1 MSGRSEKQVEDSFR
15 KFGMLD
21 KVAYAAGDFGCNM
34 SFALAG
40 SFFTLFYTQYMKIN
54 SLSFAGI
61 LIVLKVWDAINDPMI
76 GGFIDSN
83 KRNYKLGKFKT
94 FISYGSIGLLLSAAL
109 CFLPFPNA
117 PQIIKVVLCVLG
129 YVAWDACYTFVN
141 VPYGSMVSV
150 ISPDPGDRAQ
160 LSAWRS
166 LGARCAGIPIGII
179 LPFVLYNEN
188 QELMGNRLFFVA
200 LVLGFIGFIAL
211 RFMIKNTVERVQV
224 SEEERKRESESFNY
238 IKSIKN
244 FAGNR
249 PAIGATMIPV
259 ATFFGAYGSNIAV
272 TVMFQAY
279 FKNASLLGIPAM
291 LSLIPSLIFVPFV
304 RQIATRWG
312 KKEAAS
318 AGMILSLVSMG
329 ALMVVPIPPTNTGI
343 IIFSGFLLINGLGSG
358 LGGCMTYAMMADAID
373 YNEWKNGVRE
383 EGTTYA
389 LHSFFRK
396 LAQGIGPSLGLV
408 LLVAVGYDEK
418 LGAAQPWEVASKM
431 KSLIGACYFFSVI
444 LMIIGVRFI
453 YNLDKNTLN
462 EMECA
467 LGRKKVSTEIFE
479 KEMELGA

>member
-1 MSGRSEKQVEDSFR
+1 MSGKLGKPGANGFR
-15 KFGMLD
+15 EFGMLD

-54 SLSFAGI
+54 SLAFAGI
-61 LIVLKVWDAINDPMI
+61 LVILKIWDAINDPMI
-76 GGFIDSN
+76 GGFIDSS
-83 KRNYKLGKFKT
+83 KRKFKLGKFKT
-94 FISYGSIGLLLSAAL
+94 FISYGSIGLLISAAL

-117 PQIIKVVLCVLG
+117 PQIIKVVLCLVG
-129 YVAWDACYTFVN
+129 YIAWDACYTFVN

-160 LSAWRS
+160 LSAWRA
-166 LGARCAGIPIGII
+166 LGAMCSSIPIGII
-179 LPFVLYNEN
+179 LPFILYNEN

-200 LVLGFIGFIAL
+200 LILGVTGFIVF

-224 SEEERKRESESFNY
+224 SEEERKKESESFNY
-238 IKSIKN
+238 VKSIKN
-244 FAGNR
+244 FARNR
-249 PAIGATMIPV
+249 AAIGATMIPV
-259 ATFFGAYGSNIAV
+259 ASFMGAYGANTAV

-279 FKNASLLGIPAM
+279 FKNASLSGIPTV
-291 LSLIPSLIFVPFV
+291 LSMIPTLVFVPFV

-318 AGMILSLVSMG
+318 AGMLLSLASMG
-329 ALMVVPIPPTNTGI
+329 ALMVVPIPPTSTGI
-343 IIFSGFLLINGLGSG
+343 MIFFSLLLLNGLGAG

-408 LLVAVGYDEK
+408 LLVAVGYDET

-431 KSLIGACYFFSVI
+431 KVLIGTCYFLSAI
-444 LMIIGVRFI
+444 LMIVGARFV
-453 YNLDKNTLN
+453 YNLDKKTLN
-462 EMECA
+462 EMETA
-467 LGRKKVSTEIFE
+467 LGRTMKSTELLG
-479 KEMELGA
+479 KQMEG

>member
-1 MSGRSEKQVEDSFR
+1 MAGKSGKTVANGFR
-15 KFGMLD
+15 EFGMLD

-54 SLSFAGI
+54 SLTFAGI
-61 LIVLKVWDAINDPMI
+61 LIVLKIWDAINDPMI
-76 GGFIDSN
+76 GGFIDSSKHN
-83 KRNYKLGKFKT
+83 FKLGKFRT
-94 FISYGSIGLLLSAAL
+94 FISYGSIGLLVSAAL

-117 PQIIKVVLCVLG
+117 PQVIKVVLCLLG
-129 YVAWDACYTFVN
+129 YIAWDACYTFVN

-150 ISPDPGDRAQ
+150 ISPEPGDRAQ
-160 LSAWRS
+160 LSAWRT
-166 LGARCAGIPIGII
+166 LGAMCSSIPIGII

-188 QELMGNRLFFVA
+188 QELMGNRLFIVA
-200 LVLGFIGFIAL
+200 LILGVIGFCAL
-211 RFMIKNTVERVQV
+211 RFMIRNTVERVQV
-224 SEEERKRESESFNY
+224 SEEERKKESESFNY
-238 IKSIKN
+238 VKSIKN
-244 FAGNR
+244 FTKNR

-259 ATFFGAYGSNIAV
+259 GMFIGVYGANIAV

-279 FKNASLLGIPAM
+279 FKNVSLLGIPTV
-291 LSLIPSLIFVPFV
+291 LSMVPTLVFVPFV
-304 RQIATRWG
+304 RQIATKWG

-318 AGMILSLVSMG
+318 AGLLISLLAMG
-329 ALMVVPIPPTNTGI
+329 ALMVIPIPPTNTGI
-343 IIFSGFLLINGLGSG
+343 MIFSGFLLLNGLGSG

-408 LLVAVGYDEK
+408 LLVAVGYNET

-431 KSLIGACYFFSVI
+431 KSLIGACYFFSAI
-444 LMIIGVRFI
+444 LMIIGVRFV
-453 YNLDKNTLN
+453 YNLDKKALN
-462 EMECA
+462 EMEMD
-467 LGRKKVSTEIFE
+467 LGRISGNSELLGKQ
-479 KEMELGA
+479 MED

>member
-1 MSGRSEKQVEDSFR
+1 MSGRTEKTAADGFR

-54 SLSFAGI
+54 SLAFAGI
-61 LIVLKVWDAINDPMI
+61 LVILKVWDAINDPMI

-94 FISYGSIGLLLSAAL
+94 FISYGSIGLLLSASL

-117 PQIIKVVLCVLG
+117 PQMIKVMLCLMG
-129 YVAWDACYTFVN
+129 YISWDACYTFVN

-166 LGARCAGIPIGII
+166 LGAMCSSVPIGII

-200 LVLGFIGFIAL
+200 LILGVIGFIAF

-224 SEEERKRESESFNY
+224 SEEERKKESESFNY

-259 ATFFGAYGSNIAV
+259 ATFLGAYGSNTAV
-272 TVMFQAY
+272 TVMFQSY
-279 FKNASLLGIPAM
+279 FKNVSLSGIPTV
-291 LSLIPSLIFVPFV
+291 LSLIPTLVFVPFV

-318 AGMILSLVSMG
+318 VGMLLSLAAMG
-329 ALMVVPIPPTNTGI
+329 TLMFIPIPPTNTGI
-343 IIFSGFLLINGLGSG
+343 LMFFCLLLLNGLGSG

-408 LLVAVGYDEK
+408 LLVAIGYDEK
-418 LGAAQPWEVASKM
+418 LGAAQTWEVASKM

-444 LMIIGVRFI
+444 LMIIGVRFV
-453 YNLDKNTLN
+453 YNLDKNTLS
-462 EMECA
+462 EMESA
-467 LGRKKVSTEIFE
+467 LGRKGAGAELLGKQ
-479 KEMELGA
+479 MED